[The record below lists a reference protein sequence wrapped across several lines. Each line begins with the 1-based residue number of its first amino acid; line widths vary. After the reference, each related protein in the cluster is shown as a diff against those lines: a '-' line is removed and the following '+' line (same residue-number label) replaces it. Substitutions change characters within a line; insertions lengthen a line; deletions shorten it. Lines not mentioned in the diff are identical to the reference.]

1 MITVND
7 FEKLNLDQKAFK
19 LSDEG
24 MLLQSMKSNDTFLSL
39 YYFPRFFQDSLLRWP
54 SMCREEKSLRSKPL
68 KTTTVLKNISTT
80 SN

>member
-39 YYFPRFFQDSLLRWP
+39 YYFPRFFVEVAIDVSRRKITEIKAFKNDNRL
-54 SMCREEKSLRSKPL
+54 EKYLDNIEL
-68 KTTTVLKNISTT
+68 KLW
-80 SN
+80 